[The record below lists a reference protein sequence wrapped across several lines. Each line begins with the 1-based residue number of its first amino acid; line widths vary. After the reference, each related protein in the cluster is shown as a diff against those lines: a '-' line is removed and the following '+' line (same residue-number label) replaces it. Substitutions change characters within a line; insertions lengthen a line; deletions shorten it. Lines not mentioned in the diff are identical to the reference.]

1 MKMNFHSPLLRS
13 IPLAVILVL
22 SLTCSVKNPTDDLKL
37 IINFDPLNTQ
47 VAVDFVNSK
56 SSETIDDPITLKIEG
71 EDKALVVDMNNNVT
85 NVFDVD
91 EGLVSFGI
99 KRGGDPTPDSP
110 VKFQLI
116 AEAEGYLTTS
126 IN

>member
-1 MKMNFHSPLLRS
+1 MKMNFHSPLLRI

-91 EGLVSFGI
+91 EGLVIFAVNV
-99 KRGGDPTPDSP
+99 D
-110 VKFQLI
+110 
-116 AEAEGYLTTS
+116 
-126 IN
+126 